1 MHLSLVILA
10 SEREEFFLL
19 GKLLSC
25 SLTFYP
31 FSSRLSSE
39 WRSLGKLAPLLLSQR
54 FPLSSPYIHLDAD
67 ILPRGFFSPLNV
79 HPFRPRAGEQVL
91 SSSSSSSLTSS
102 LSVRRGHDY
111 RCSHSVPFPFSRTS
125 SSAALVDFRPR
136 ASPFCVP
143 ALPASRLS
151 PPSLPR
157 FFLLSIP
164 LSIRAVSFFK
174 VSHLP
179 RQSHFLPDFANP
191 SVSKNRG
198 FEFPRIVFPPLSND
212 LVLSYCSLS
221 LSLSFRGIYFLLESS
236 HFGIFSYFFF
246 LSLSVSFRSNWSIF
260 IPPSLFDLAT
270 DSPPL
275 QRAFKSRSSRKRR
288 REVKRER

>member
-91 SSSSSSSLTSS
+91 SSSSSSLTSS

-136 ASPFCVP
+136 ASPFAFQLYQP
-143 ALPASRLS
+143 RAF
-151 PPSLPR
+151 LPR

-246 LSLSVSFRSNWSIF
+246 LSLSVSFRSN
-260 IPPSLFDLAT
+260 
-270 DSPPL
+270 
-275 QRAFKSRSSRKRR
+275 
-288 REVKRER
+288 

>member
-1 MHLSLVILA
+1 M
-10 SEREEFFLL
+10 
-19 GKLLSC
+19 
-25 SLTFYP
+25 
-31 FSSRLSSE
+31 
-39 WRSLGKLAPLLLSQR
+39 
-54 FPLSSPYIHLDAD
+54 
-67 ILPRGFFSPLNV
+67 
-79 HPFRPRAGEQVL
+79 L

-212 LVLSYCSLS
+212 LVLSYCSLFPRYLFPARVVSFRYFFLFLFS
-221 LSLSFRGIYFLLESS
+221 LSLSF
-236 HFGIFSYFFF
+236 
-246 LSLSVSFRSNWSIF
+246 VSFELIHLHPAFSFRPRDRFS
-260 IPPSLFDLAT
+260 SLTASL
-270 DSPPL
+270 
-275 QRAFKSRSSRKRR
+275 
-288 REVKRER
+288 